1 MDKKSIL
8 VFGVG
13 ELQQS
18 IISRA
23 KQRNLFVVGID
34 PWEDAYCKEDCDAF
48 EVVGGQD
55 FYGTIAVAK
64 KYNVSAIVT
73 AATDKPLV
81 MMARVAKELRLPFF
95 TQETAEWS
103 TDKFQMK
110 QRFIEG
116 GVPCARGR
124 LIHNAEEA
132 QGLDFPIICKPRDN
146 SGSRGVKL
154 CRDISELDSC
164 IKEAFEVSKLD
175 TVLVEEFIEGR
186 EFSVESL
193 HYDGKSEV
201 VQFTEKKTTEFPYNV
216 ELGHK
221 QPANLTDDQHNQIR
235 DIIVKMAH
243 CMHFKNCPSHT
254 ELKVNDRGI
263 FVIETSPRLG
273 GDYITS
279 TLTPLS
285 TGINLE
291 DQLLHIAL
299 GEKVDITTGRIDK
312 ASAVCFFSLPEGKVT
327 AIDSKINAVSS
338 WPNVHS
344 FLLKLK
350 VGDKV
355 NKITSS
361 LNRYGQF
368 IVTGEN
374 RKEIDEL
381 VVKYE
386 CEINKLL
393 VVE

>member
-23 KQRNLFVVGID
+23 KKMNLYVVGID
-34 PWEDAYCKEDCDAF
+34 PCEDAYCKDDCDAF

-55 FYGTIAVAK
+55 FNGTIDVAK
-64 KYNVSAIVT
+64 KYKVSAIVT

-81 MMARVAKELRLPFF
+81 MMARVAKELSLPFYSV
-95 TQETAEWS
+95 ETAEWS

-110 QRFIEG
+110 QRFLEG

-124 LIHNAEEA
+124 LIHNSEEA
-132 QGLDFPIICKPRDN
+132 QDLYFPLICKPRDN

-154 CRDISELDSC
+154 CRDLTELDSC
-164 IKEAFEVSKLD
+164 IKEALEVSKLD

-186 EFSVESL
+186 EFSIEAL

-201 VQFTEKKTTEFPYNV
+201 IQFTEKKTTEFPYNV

-221 QPANLTDDQHNQIR
+221 QPANLTYDQRNQIR
-235 DIIVKMAH
+235 DIISKIDS

-254 ELKVNDRGI
+254 ELKINNRGI

-291 DQLLHIAL
+291 DQLLHISL
-299 GEKVDITTGRIDK
+299 GEPVDTTTGRVDK
-312 ASAVCFFSLPEGKVT
+312 ASAICFFSLPEGKVI
-327 AIDSKINAVSS
+327 AIDSKINEASN
-338 WPNVHS
+338 WHNVHS
-344 FLLKLK
+344 FHLKLK
-350 VGDKV
+350 AGDTI

-368 IVTGEN
+368 IVTGDSRE
-374 RKEIDEL
+374 EVDEL
-381 VVKYE
+381 VEKYE
-386 CEINKLL
+386 SEINQLINVK
-393 VVE
+393 

>member
-1 MDKKSIL
+1 MDKKAIL
-8 VFGVG
+8 IFGVG
-13 ELQQS
+13 ELQLS
-18 IISRA
+18 IINRA
-23 KQRNLFVVGID
+23 NAMGLFTVGID
-34 PWEDAYCKEDCDAF
+34 PCEDAFAKNACQAF

-55 FYGTIAVAK
+55 YEGTLAVAK
-64 KYNVSAIVT
+64 KYNVSAVVT

-81 MMARVAKELRLPFF
+81 MMARIAKELNLPFYSV
-95 TQETAEWS
+95 ETAQWS
-103 TDKFQMK
+103 TDKYQMK

-116 GVPCARGR
+116 GVPCAQGR
-124 LIHNAEEA
+124 LIHSADEA
-132 QGLDFPIICKPRDN
+132 KNLFFPVICKPRDN

-154 CRDISELDSC
+154 CRDVNELQEC
-164 IKEAFEVSKLD
+164 IDEALDNSKLD

-186 EFSVESL
+186 EFSIETL
-193 HYDGKSEV
+193 HYEGKTDV
-201 VQFTEKKTTEFPYNV
+201 IQFTEKKTTEFPYNV

-221 QPANLTDDQHNQIR
+221 QPANLTDHERQQIR
-235 DIIVKMAH
+235 EIISKIAA
-243 CMHFKNCPSHT
+243 CMNFENCPSHT

-299 GEKVDITTGRIDK
+299 GEKVDTTTGRVNK
-312 ASAVCFFSLPEGKVT
+312 ASAVCFLSLPEGEVA
-327 AIDSKINAVSS
+327 AIDKRIYDVA
-338 WPNVHS
+338 S
-344 FLLKLK
+344 FSGIFSFNIKLK

-368 IVTGEN
+368 IVSGES
-374 RKEIDEL
+374 RKDIDNKVNEYKEYIDKM
-381 VVKYE
+381 VK
-386 CEINKLL
+386 IK
-393 VVE
+393 